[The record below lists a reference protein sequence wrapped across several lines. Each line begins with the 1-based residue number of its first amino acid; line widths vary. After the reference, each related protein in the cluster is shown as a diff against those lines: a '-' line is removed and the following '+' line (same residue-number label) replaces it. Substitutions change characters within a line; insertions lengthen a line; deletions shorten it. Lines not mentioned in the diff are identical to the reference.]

1 MPDVLGSVPNTTPP
15 TSACEED
22 SPAKACVKQCV
33 DILNAGSPPNVTGIP
48 REGNRTN
55 PTVDQ
60 KAKAHDDITNIF
72 KAFYGNHD
80 PSINT
85 FRELM
90 TACQNQRHEANTL
103 LLMLLASWHDHY
115 NSFPDGAA
123 TELLSLVITPPPL
136 PTGHPDGPTTLSYV
150 VVEALRTIATSPN
163 INPQT
168 AQTVIKALH
177 TIATSPKIDPQT
189 AQTAIDVLTTI
200 ATSPNINPHTAI
212 EVLQTIATSPNINPQ
227 TTQTAI
233 DALATIAKT
242 HPDPLWDR
250 VVLQG
255 FYSLLNQPNTGPIKS
270 AVCEA
275 ILSIAQWRLRYPNND
290 TGSIDTIETNA
301 LEQLVRYALATAHHD
316 VETQAVLD
324 RAVILFGCLIG
335 NAPLEIP
342 DSDPV
347 LAAWS
352 AYHEVHS
359 PSDKNEEEALVN
371 PPLAAHPGALSLH
384 LKGPI
389 IHYFLPRFEQNFD
402 KAFHQWESAF
412 MGAAMGVSRLT
423 PTTANDLLRER
434 VLRQGVWL
442 LSPII
447 QSLPSIPASS
457 LLQAVHLVWGFET
470 FYIPLINQDKA
481 QPTSDVIGIGTA
493 LPPQPV
499 LGGMSWVAAHALD
512 DGQDVAHMALPHD
525 SLIKM
530 MLRFLDVLNTD
541 TPCDTHS
548 PLSQFCDELAN
559 MVAMWCVPS
568 NHDLLGE
575 PLTDNERAFL
585 NAPVANWFEF
595 LHTLLSLVPRTG
607 PIPSRPIKST
617 QPTPRSLIEYMVR
630 QIKMA
635 PSWQAACEWARK
647 ALSTAHRSLLEAKEP
662 PLSNTLSGLSPTLRM
677 NGGGTGNME
686 EAEPINHDS
695 KNPPGSAIVISTA
708 PPTLPM
714 NGGGNGGDG
723 DDMAEEEP
731 IKHDSRPPGPDRP
744 ASDFDPLL
752 DNLAAFAS
760 AVPGH
765 LLGTLVR
772 R

>member
-1 MPDVLGSVPNTTPP
+1 
-15 TSACEED
+15 
-22 SPAKACVKQCV
+22 
-33 DILNAGSPPNVTGIP
+33 
-48 REGNRTN
+48 
-55 PTVDQ
+55 
-60 KAKAHDDITNIF
+60 
-72 KAFYGNHD
+72 
-80 PSINT
+80 
-85 FRELM
+85 
-90 TACQNQRHEANTL
+90 
-103 LLMLLASWHDHY
+103 MLLSSWYGLYH
-115 NSFPDGAA
+115 SFPDGAA
-123 TELLSLVITPPPL
+123 SELLSLVITPPPL

-163 INPQT
+163 INPHT
-168 AQTVIKALH
+168 AQNVIDALA
-177 TIATSPKIDPQT
+177 TIVNRRDIQPET
-189 AQTAIDVLTTI
+189 A
-200 ATSPNINPHTAI
+200 
-212 EVLQTIATSPNINPQ
+212 
-227 TTQTAI
+227 QTAI
-233 DALATIAKT
+233 DALATIVKT

-275 ILSIAQWRLRYPNND
+275 ILSIAQWRLLYPNND
-290 TGSIDTIETNA
+290 TGSIDTIEINA
-301 LEQLVRYALATAHHD
+301 LEQLVRYALAPAHHD

-335 NAPLEIP
+335 NAPLKIP

-347 LAAWS
+347 LAAGS
-352 AYHEVHS
+352 AHYELNS
-359 PSDKNEEEALVN
+359 TCNKNNEEALVN
-371 PPLAAHPGALSLH
+371 PPLATHHGALSLH
-384 LKGPI
+384 SKNPI
-389 IHYFLPRFEQNFD
+389 IHYFLPRFEQNFSV
-402 KAFHQWESAF
+402 AFHQWESAF
-412 MGAAMGVSRLT
+412 GRAAMGVSRLT
-423 PTTANDLLRER
+423 TTTANDLLCER

-457 LLQAVHLVWGFET
+457 LLQAVHRIWQFET
-470 FYIPLINQDKA
+470 LYSKSINQDKA
-481 QPTSDVIGIGTA
+481 PSTGGVMGTA

-499 LGGMSWVAAHALD
+499 MDGRRWVAAHALD
-512 DGQDVAHMALPHD
+512 DGQDVTRMALPHD

-541 TPCDTHS
+541 TSCDTHS

-559 MVAMWCVPS
+559 MVEMWCVPS
-568 NHDLLGE
+568 NHDLFGA
-575 PLTDNERAFL
+575 PLTDNARAFL

-595 LHTLLSLVPRTG
+595 LHTLLSLVPPTG

-617 QPTPRSLIEYMVR
+617 QPTPRSLIEYMVS
-630 QIKMA
+630 QIRMA

-714 NGGGNGGDG
+714 NGGGNGGCL
-723 DDMAEEEP
+723 AEEEEP
-731 IKHDSRPPGPDRP
+731 INHDS
-744 ASDFDPLL
+744 
-752 DNLAAFAS
+752 
-760 AVPGH
+760 
-765 LLGTLVR
+765 
-772 R
+772 